1 MRLIGRVRRKPGS
14 KSRILM
20 LLRYRGSVLAP
31 VMGGGM
37 SVLILIIV
45 IVAIYFG
52 WRMDRLERQLEGVH
66 LAGLFLLS
74 SSWLHAHRD
83 PAPTWRVICND
94 WFKVKNPKAPAANWN
109 RNSENL

>member
-1 MRLIGRVRRKPGS
+1 
-14 KSRILM
+14 M
-20 LLRYRGSVLAP
+20 LLRYRGNVLAP

-37 SVLILIIV
+37 SVLILLIV

-74 SSWLHAHRD
+74 
-83 PAPTWRVICND
+83 
-94 WFKVKNPKAPAANWN
+94 
-109 RNSENL
+109 